1 MMCGS
6 SALPQPVMQ
15 EWESITGHHL
25 LERDGM
31 TEFVMALSNPLKGE
45 RKAGTVGKPLLG
57 MHVKILADEEHESEE
72 SGIGE
77 LCVKS
82 PSLFTEYYNLPEDD
96 PRNPAVIADNVG
108 DIAGMGSN
116 LFGAYVDLLACLL
129 TTLFA
134 TDFFEIKLVKEFEP
148 ALKNSIVVSTVL
160 MTGRIA
166 IVNWLIIG
174 FVTEYYT
181 GDAYSPMQDVADSCR
196 TGAATN
202 VIFVLMPC
210 MVLLFATLGMLN
222 TIAIGVAIDAYGP
235 ISDNAGVVA
244 EMAGMSHKI
253 HERTD
258 ALDAAGNTTAAIGKG
273 FAIGYAALV
282 SLALFGAFVSH
293 AGITTVD
300 VLTPK
305 VFIGLIVG
313 AMLSYWFSDLTMKSV
328 GSAAL
333 KMVEKVCRQFNTIL
347 GLMEGTAKPDYATCA
362 TITTSDPG
370 HGSCLYLGS
379 FGNKN
384 STFGNFT
391 APLMNSN
398 SDSSA
403 YNIHSRKLR
412 IKSLLMVT
420 GFLILGV
427 VLL

>member
-57 MHVKILADEEHESEE
+57 MQVKILADEEHESEE

-82 PSLFTEYYNLPEDD
+82 PSLFTEYYKLPEDD

-108 DIAGMGSN
+108 DIAGMGSD
-116 LFGAYVDLLACLL
+116 LFGAYAEASCAALV
-129 TTLFA
+129 FA
-134 TDFFEIKLVKEFEP
+134 
-148 ALKNSIVVSTVL
+148 SIS
-160 MTGRIA
+160 R
-166 IVNWLIIG
+166 LIIG

-181 GDAYSPMQDVADSCR
+181 GDAYNPVQDVADSCR

-202 VIFVLMPC
+202 VIF
-210 MVLLFATLGMLN
+210 ATLGMLN
-222 TIAIGVAIDAYGP
+222 SIATGVAIDAYGP

-253 HERTD
+253 RERTD

-282 SLALFGAFVSH
+282 SLAFFGAFVSH

-328 GSAAL
+328 GSPAL
-333 KMVEKVCRQFNTIL
+333 KMVEKVCRQFNTIP

-391 APLMNSN
+391 TPLMNSN

-403 YNIHSRKLR
+403 YNIHNRKLR

>member
-1 MMCGS
+1 MEFHATTGSDVNTLIKGTRSDSGAILIAPPQSPIAYEIPTPAVVIQTEMSDSKVHNEIQNHIVDSNNQQQSTSMELHDIVGSMTNNQTEVVNSDSTAIEIHTEPLASLLPDAGGS
-6 SALPQPVMQ
+6 SFEPVESQHPAEESDIELLPAVRM
-15 EWESITGHHL
+15 L
-25 LERDGM
+25 KKR
-31 TEFVMALSNPLKGE
+31 LKG
-45 RKAGTVGKPLLG
+45 
-57 MHVKILADEEHESEE
+57 MI
-72 SGIGE
+72 
-77 LCVKS
+77 
-82 PSLFTEYYNLPEDD
+82 
-96 PRNPAVIADNVG
+96 
-108 DIAGMGSN
+108 
-116 LFGAYVDLLACLL
+116 
-129 TTLFA
+129 
-134 TDFFEIKLVKEFEP
+134 EIKLPPQGK
-148 ALKNSIVVSTVL
+148 LWYSSMLISL
-160 MTGRIA
+160 R
-166 IVNWLIIG
+166 LIIG
-174 FVTEYYT
+174 FVTEYCT
-181 GDAYSPMQDVADSCR
+181 GDTYSPVQDVADSCR

-202 VIFVLMPC
+202 VIFGL
-210 MVLLFATLGMLN
+210 AIGMQVS
-222 TIAIGVAIDAYGP
+222 TGVAIDAYSL

-244 EMAGMSHKI
+244 EMAGMCHKI
-253 HERTD
+253 RERTD

-333 KMVEKVCRQFNTIL
+333 KMVEKVCRQFNMIP

-362 TITTSDPG
+362 TITTSDPS